1 MEQGAWTALIVFVPY
16 LGVFAYLII
25 RGGSMAQ
32 RQVAQAEAQQ
42 AAVQEYI
49 RTTAGGAGPS
59 GAEQLTSL
67 AELHNAGKLTDDEY
81 AAAKRRV
88 IEA

>member
-1 MEQGAWTALIVFVPY
+1 M
-16 LGVFAYLII
+16 
-25 RGGSMAQ
+25 
-32 RQVAQAEAQQ
+32 
-42 AAVQEYI
+42 QEYI